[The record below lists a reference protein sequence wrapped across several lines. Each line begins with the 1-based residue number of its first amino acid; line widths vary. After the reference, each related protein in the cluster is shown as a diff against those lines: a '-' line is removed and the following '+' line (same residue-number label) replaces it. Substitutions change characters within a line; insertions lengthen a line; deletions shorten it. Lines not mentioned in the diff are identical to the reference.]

1 MPSGVL
7 FVFSSVL
14 GLSGDMAKQRRR
26 RQKKGELETMG
37 EMRLRSLT
45 IAGCSDPRLRR
56 SYEQLANELDGV
68 LKLTPGVRFKIEA
81 FVPDQSD
88 RRNLT
93 HQLPLVLT
101 SHTECRAN
109 RPGWEG
115 DKQGRDNALWLGCLA
130 RSWGVS
136 AVALELRRDQSP
148 NLHWVGLKPED
159 CWLQT
164 LITELADDSSLNW
177 SYDDNAVVTSVVIDD
192 NITADT
198 YRRSNRALLVSA
210 DNFDSNMS
218 MIGEIMAGHIRP
230 GRLMPV
236 SFGSGIGATRRDE
249 ITELL
254 HRSDLPVA
262 IAA

>member
-37 EMRLRSLT
+37 ETGLRSLT

-68 LKLTPGVRFKIEA
+68 LKLTPGVRFNIEA
-81 FVPDQSD
+81 FVPDLLD
-88 RRNLT
+88 RRKLA
-93 HQLPLVLT
+93 HQPPLVLT

-109 RPGWEG
+109 EPGLAG
-115 DKQGRDNALWLGCLA
+115 DRQGRDNALWLGCLA
-130 RSWGVS
+130 RSYGISVI
-136 AVALELRRDQSP
+136 ALELRRDQPP

-159 CWLQT
+159 CWLKS
-164 LITELADDSSLNW
+164 LVDEVADDSSLDW
-177 SYDDNAVVTSVVIDD
+177 SYNDEAVVTSVIVGD
-192 NITADT
+192 NFGGDKCS
-198 YRRSNRALLVSA
+198 RSNKALLVSA
-210 DNFDSNMS
+210 DNIGNNMP
-218 MIGEIMAGHIRP
+218 MIGKIVAGHLRP

-236 SFGSGIGATRRDE
+236 SFGPGISATRRDE